1 MRILLLTTLL
11 LIIVSASGFAQYRNF
26 VELRDSTIIRGKVEL
41 SQKMFKKTRLIVNDT
56 TEIPLYKVRAYQISD
71 GYFLRMNQG
80 YGDDFA
86 KRIEEGNIDL
96 YTRVQTHMSTP
107 SYMPGPMGTS
117 TFVGGGFSQTNV
129 EYFSKNGEKLQK
141 ANARNLKK
149 ALFDNPESMRL
160 LQKRDNLTVVQVL
173 GIIGGAT
180 LAIGSVVAQKDKED
194 INLSGFVIGGMIMSG
209 SSWIPH
215 FQKKELTQEA
225 IEVYNNPGVY

>member
-1 MRILLLTTLL
+1 MRILLLTILL

-41 SQKMFKKTRLIVNDT
+41 SDKLFKKKRLIVNDT
-56 TEIPLYKVRAYQISD
+56 TEILMSNVRAYQTTD

-96 YTRVQTHMSTP
+96 YTRVQTHMAP
-107 SYMPGPMGTS
+107 SYMPGPNGTS

-141 ANARNLKK
+141 ANARNLKT

-160 LQKRDNLTVVQVL
+160 LKKRDNLTVVQVL

-194 INLSGFVIGGMIMSG
+194 INLSGFVIGGVIMSG
-209 SSWIPH
+209 SSWIPS
-215 FQKKELTQEA
+215 FQKKELTRDA
-225 IEVYNNPGVY
+225 IEVYNNPERIY